1 MFSFAFCF
9 SSPLLLCRG
18 LTRDPGLQAPLPP
31 IALKSPAVPASPPP
45 EENMQPVAAHYQHVL
60 QGNMLQV
67 PGQAMVWYG
76 RPLPYN
82 IHGMVWYGKGLY
94 GKK

>member
-1 MFSFAFCF
+1 
-9 SSPLLLCRG
+9 
-18 LTRDPGLQAPLPP
+18 
-31 IALKSPAVPASPPP
+31 
-45 EENMQPVAAHYQHVL
+45 MQPVAAHYQHVL

-67 PGQAMVWYG
+67 PCQAMVWYG

-94 GKK
+94 GKKYYVVILVGKWWLVIV